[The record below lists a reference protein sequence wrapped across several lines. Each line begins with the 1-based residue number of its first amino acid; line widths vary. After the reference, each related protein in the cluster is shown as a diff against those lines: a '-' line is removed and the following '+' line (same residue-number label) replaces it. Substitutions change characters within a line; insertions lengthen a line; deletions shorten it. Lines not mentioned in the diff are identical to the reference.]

1 MASRTDTAVAYV
13 HGFGFVGKA
22 SHPLIVTGPG
32 TNMCS
37 ELNTTLTLLVTG
49 VPEILKQKIVEERLV
64 DLSFLIFK
72 YITSL
77 SINVGYLQV
86 RETGPSHLVVA
97 FARFPCILIRTKPTI
112 DCSF

>member
-1 MASRTDTAVAYV
+1 M
-13 HGFGFVGKA
+13 
-22 SHPLIVTGPG
+22 IVTGPG

-64 DLSFLIFK
+64 DLSFLIIK

-77 SINVGYLQV
+77 SINVSSGEGNRAQSFGGGICPV
-86 RETGPSHLVVA
+86 PMHL
-97 FARFPCILIRTKPTI
+97 
-112 DCSF
+112 D